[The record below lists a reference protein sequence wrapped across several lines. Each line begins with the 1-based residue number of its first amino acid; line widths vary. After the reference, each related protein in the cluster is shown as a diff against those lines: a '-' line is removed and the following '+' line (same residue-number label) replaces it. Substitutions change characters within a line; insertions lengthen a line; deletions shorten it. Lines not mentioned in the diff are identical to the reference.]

1 MSKPSFARQVAA
13 SVLYS
18 GASSVAARLLN
29 AGALFYTLKIISE
42 SEFGIAA
49 LAIAFFNT
57 AKALTELGLGAAIIQ
72 EKRIGRIQIDSLF
85 WVSFFISVVLYVV
98 LYFGAPFVA
107 GFYDTEV
114 LSPMIRIYMIG
125 IVAFSFYMISSKLL
139 TRELAFK
146 EIAIIDNV
154 ALAASAGLMIY
165 LASTGWGAWSIVLA
179 ELAHKVGQMILA
191 MFFKPYF
198 PRFQFSYKKVKHL
211 ISFGLY
217 TAGSN
222 TFQKLYMNADY
233 LIIGKFFS
241 MELVGIYSFAYR
253 LVFDTVQELS
263 SVINRVAYPAFS
275 KLQDQAD
282 RLRNYFFTMSKASML
297 LVGTVM
303 IIVGTYIDWFLPLV
317 GYEKWLDAVP
327 FMRIFV
333 IVGIVQCLITLLP
346 KLINAKGQARFVF
359 YFTLANAILLPIG
372 FLFAAQ
378 ISMIAVALVWLTLYP
393 VISMVIFYFGAK
405 VTKTNPWYFGFRS
418 FSALYVL
425 IPLTLVAIGTRY
437 GVNYLF
443 GGANLTGVVLACLFM
458 MGLSAGVIWF
468 TERKTIKAI
477 KG

>member
-1 MSKPSFARQVAA
+1 MSEPSFARKVAS

-18 GASSVAARLLN
+18 GVSSVAARLLN

-72 EKRIGRIQIDSLF
+72 EKKIGRIQIDSLF
-85 WVSFFISVVLYVV
+85 WVSFMISVTVYIVLYA
-98 LYFGAPFVA
+98 GAPFVA
-107 GFYDTEV
+107 DFYDTEV
-114 LSPMIRIYMIG
+114 LSPMIRVYMIG

-154 ALAASAGLMIY
+154 SLAASAGLMIY
-165 LASTGWGAWSIVLA
+165 LAYTGWGAWAIVLA
-179 ELAHKVGQMILA
+179 ELAHKLGQMILS

-198 PRFQFSYKKVKHL
+198 PRFQFSYQKVKHL
-211 ISFGLY
+211 LSFGLY

-222 TFQKLYMNADY
+222 TFQKLYINADY
-233 LIIGKFFS
+233 LVIGKFFS
-241 MELVGIYSFAYR
+241 LELVGIYSFAYR

-275 KLQDQAD
+275 KLQDQAE

-327 FMRIFV
+327 YMRIFV

-346 KLINAKGQARFVF
+346 KLINAKGEARFVF
-359 YFTLANAILLPIG
+359 YFTLANAILLPAG
-372 FLFAAQ
+372 FLIASQ
-378 ISMIAVALVWLTLYP
+378 ISMMAVAMVWLTLYP

-405 VTKTNPWYFGFRS
+405 VTETNPWYFGFKS

-425 IPLTLVAIGTRY
+425 VP
-437 GVNYLF
+437 
-443 GGANLTGVVLACLFM
+443 LTGVAILFRYGANYFFGEATIPGITLASVLLLAL
-458 MGLSAGVIWF
+458 AATVIWL
-468 TERKTIKAI
+468 TERKTIKALR
-477 KG
+477 G